1 LKPPFQPKIDFIYI
15 DSGGGHRAAA
25 TALMEVI
32 RRQQRPWELRMLSIQ
47 DLLDSIDVIRK
58 STGIQFQE
66 VYNIML
72 RRGWTL
78 GTGQL
83 IPVMHAVIRLF
94 HRDQVR
100 VLTRHW
106 ATNPPDM
113 VVSLIPHYNRAI
125 RQALDRVAPGTP
137 LVTVLTDIADHPPHF
152 WIERQD
158 HYVVCGSKRA
168 EEQARE
174 IGLPESRI
182 LRVSGMILN
191 PRFYEPLQVN
201 RPAERQRLG
210 LRPDVPTGLVLF
222 GGEGSM
228 EMVKIAK
235 AIQASS
241 LNTQLILLC
250 GRHQEAPRELRAM
263 LPPRVPMFIEG
274 FTRDVRYYMAL
285 ADYFIGKPG
294 PGSLSEALAMH
305 LPCIV
310 ERNAWTLAHERYNA
324 DWLLEQGAGVVIGSF
339 SGIAGAVRQLL
350 SPDEYPRYR
359 KCAAATQ
366 NTAVFEIPELLDEI
380 LAQHVARGVPAA
392 IFSRPPVQPPQPP
405 FEPQSPLQ

>member
-1 LKPPFQPKIDFIYI
+1 MKPVIDFIYI

-47 DLLDSIDVIRK
+47 DLLNSIDVIRK

-66 VYNIML
+66 IYNIML

-78 GTGQL
+78 GTEQL
-83 IPVMHAVIRLF
+83 IPVMHAMIRLF
-94 HRDQVR
+94 HRDEVR

-106 ATNPPDM
+106 SASPPNM

-125 RQALDRVAPGTP
+125 RQALDRVAPGLVGTRVGTPP
-137 LVTVLTDIADHPPHF
+137 LVTILTDIADHPPHF

-158 HYVVCGSKRA
+158 QYVVCGSARA
-168 EEQARE
+168 EQQARE
-174 IGLPESRI
+174 IGLPESRV

-191 PRFYEPLQVN
+191 PKFYDPLPVD
-201 RPAERQRLG
+201 RVAGRERLG
-210 LRPDVPTGLVLF
+210 LRPDLPTGLVLF

-228 EMVKIAK
+228 EMVKIARS
-235 AIQASS
+235 IDRSS
-241 LNTQLILLC
+241 VETQLILLC
-250 GRHQEAPRELRAM
+250 GRHQEAARELRAM
-263 LPPRVPMFIEG
+263 PHRLPMVVEE
-274 FTRDVRYYMAL
+274 FTREIPYYMAL

-294 PGSLSEALAMH
+294 PGCLSEALAMH
-305 LPCIV
+305 LPAIV

-324 DWLLEQGAGVVIGSF
+324 DWLQEQGAGLVIGSF

-359 KCAAATQ
+359 QAAAATR
-366 NTAVFEIPELLDEI
+366 NTAVFEIPELLEGI
-380 LAQHVARGVPAA
+380 LCRRGPAA
-392 IFSRPPVQPPQPP
+392 MPAQFLPRQAPMH
-405 FEPQSPLQ
+405 LQ

>member
-1 LKPPFQPKIDFIYI
+1 LKPKLDFIYI

-58 STGIQFQE
+58 STGIPFQE

-78 GTGQL
+78 GTEQL
-83 IPVMHAVIRLF
+83 IPVMHGIIRLF
-94 HRDQVR
+94 HREQVR
-100 VLTRHW
+100 VLIRHW
-106 ATNPPDM
+106 STAPPDM

-125 RQALDRVAPGTP
+125 REALDYVAPGTP
-137 LVTVLTDIADHPPHF
+137 LVTILTDIADHPPHF

-158 HYVVCGSKRA
+158 HYVVCGSARA
-168 EEQARE
+168 EQQARE
-174 IGLPESRI
+174 IGLAESRI

-191 PRFYEPLQVN
+191 PRFYEPLAVD
-201 RPAERQRLG
+201 RAAERARLG

-228 EMVKIAK
+228 QMVKIAREIDRS
-235 AIQASS
+235 AVD
-241 LNTQLILLC
+241 TQLILLC
-250 GRHQEAPRELRAM
+250 GKHAEAARELRAM
-263 LPPRVPMFIEG
+263 AHRMPMFVEG
-274 FTRDVRYYMAL
+274 FTREAPYYMAL

-294 PGSLSEALAMH
+294 PGCLSEALAMQ
-305 LPCIV
+305 LPAIV

-324 DWLLEQGAGVVIGSF
+324 DWLLEQGAGLAIGSF

-350 SPDEYPRYR
+350 APEEYPRYR
-359 KCAAATQ
+359 QRAAATR
-366 NTAVFEIPELLDEI
+366 NTAVFEIPELLDGI
-380 LAQHVARGVPAA
+380 LGRHAA
-392 IFSRPPVQPPQPP
+392 PGAISEQR
-405 FEPQSPLQ
+405 PLQNASMHLQ

>member
-1 LKPPFQPKIDFIYI
+1 MKPILDFIYI

-47 DLLDSIDVIRK
+47 DLLNSIDVIRK

-78 GTGQL
+78 GTEQL
-83 IPVMHAVIRLF
+83 IPVMHAMIRLF
-94 HRDQVR
+94 HRDEVR
-100 VLTRHW
+100 VLARHW
-106 ATNPPDM
+106 SATPPDM

-125 RQALDRVAPGTP
+125 RQALDQVARGSGSAPP
-137 LVTVLTDIADHPPHF
+137 LVTILTDIADHPPHF

-158 HYVVCGSKRA
+158 QYVVCGSARA
-168 EEQARE
+168 EQQAQAL
-174 IGLPESRI
+174 GLPDSDI

-191 PRFYEPLQVN
+191 PRFYEPRTLDVA
-201 RPAERQRLG
+201 AERARLG
-210 LRPDVPTGLVLF
+210 LRPDLPTGLVLF

-228 EMVKIAK
+228 EMVKIARSIDRS
-235 AIQASS
+235 AVE
-241 LNTQLILLC
+241 TQLILLC
-250 GRHQEAPRELRAM
+250 GRHQEAARELRAM
-263 LPPRVPMFIEG
+263 PRRIPMFVEG
-274 FTRDVRYYMAL
+274 FTREIPYYMAL

-294 PGSLSEALAMH
+294 PGCLSEALAMH
-305 LPCIV
+305 LPAIV

-324 DWLLEQGAGVVIGSF
+324 DWLLEQGAGLVVSSF

-359 KCAAATQ
+359 QRAAATR
-366 NTAVFEIPELLDEI
+366 NTAVFEIPQLLEGI
-380 LAQHVARGVPAA
+380 L
-392 IFSRPPVQPPQPP
+392 SRQAPGRTAPPRLLNQTRLH
-405 FEPQSPLQ
+405 LQ